1 MMSKKLK
8 SLIFIISEIGL
19 LSAMFNIMF
28 DMAKILLPIML
39 RNCDM
44 LPLVTKIF
52 VTQTSYFVPN
62 ILILTFYFLHK
73 LSLETNNL
81 HFRKAFRSLG
91 SCLVDISSIL
101 LFVLFFLFKIITFI
115 FLYHMKRFYPHYD
128 SLTVDRIFTMTKN
141 VRQLQKYPGCSDK
154 K

>member
-81 HFRKAFRSLG
+81 HFRKAFHSLG
-91 SCLVDISSIL
+91 SCLYGL
-101 LFVLFFLFKIITFI
+101 
-115 FLYHMKRFYPHYD
+115 
-128 SLTVDRIFTMTKN
+128 
-141 VRQLQKYPGCSDK
+141 
-154 K
+154 